1 MDAMREDEVIAPKR
15 EHKTRIRLK
24 KVKRILALSVQFVES
39 HGGKV
44 ARRLIETKQRKSKVI
59 YGHHRNKSNPIYEPD
74 DVFLV
79 SRKPRSNGWTKKFIV
94 AQKVNKSSHPEVNSP
109 NKTITRSFG
118 LMGRKSYTTENTS
131 DHNFIYSWY

>member
-59 YGHHRNKSNPIYEPD
+59 Y
-74 DVFLV
+74 
-79 SRKPRSNGWTKKFIV
+79 
-94 AQKVNKSSHPEVNSP
+94 SHQLPSP
-109 NKTITRSFG
+109 QQVES
-118 LMGRKSYTTENTS
+118 
-131 DHNFIYSWY
+131 